1 MVTGVGATG
10 WPVNTLH
17 PNVFFSSFLFSSPFS
32 ICLYLRNVLK
42 EKKKLFPSDLK
53 IS

>member
-1 MVTGVGATG
+1 MVFEVGATG

-17 PNVFFSSFLFSSPFS
+17 PNVFFSSFLLFSPFS

-42 EKKKLFPSDLK
+42 EKKKIPLDLK
-53 IS
+53 R